1 VYFRVRQT
9 TITQK
14 ATYSPIKSIAVNKGT
29 SNRFSVQPNP
39 VNDLVRIQFGYP
51 VSGNMQVEL
60 RNGQGMLID
69 NHRFVASNQSTYNF
83 HLARKPAT
91 GIYFLTAVNL
101 QTGKKFA
108 EKIIIK

>member
-1 VYFRVRQT
+1 
-9 TITQK
+9 
-14 ATYSPIKSIAVNKGT
+14 VNKGT

-39 VNDLVRIQFGYP
+39 VNDQVRLQFGYP

-83 HLARKPAT
+83 RLSRKPAT